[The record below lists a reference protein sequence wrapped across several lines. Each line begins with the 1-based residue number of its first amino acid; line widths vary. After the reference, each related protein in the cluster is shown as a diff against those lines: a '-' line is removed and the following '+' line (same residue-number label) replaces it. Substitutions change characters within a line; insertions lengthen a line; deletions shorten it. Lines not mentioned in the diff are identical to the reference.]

1 MAELHISQD
10 GIFQEILRNLL
21 GVLLLAE
28 IARVNLL
35 GTLEHADMHDVV
47 VINILHLQTIIIKGT
62 VGDLVFR
69 GVNGNIPMIALTIIR
84 HDRVGLHLM
93 RVIHDLWRIMH
104 KLFVNIRIVALLQ
117 FDDVTI
123 LITEPE
129 EMFCLFFDTI
139 LCT

>member
-1 MAELHISQD
+1 MQSCRIDMAELHISQD

-62 VGDLVFR
+62 VGDFVFR
-69 GVNGNIPMIALTIIR
+69 GVDGNIPVITLTIIR
-84 HDRVGLHLM
+84 HDRIGLHLM
-93 RVIHDLWRIMH
+93 RVIHDFRRIMH

-117 FDDVTI
+117 LDDVAI
-123 LITEPE
+123 LIA
-129 EMFCLFFDTI
+129 
-139 LCT
+139 

>member
-10 GIFQEILRNLL
+10 GVFQEILRNLL

-35 GTLEHADMHDVV
+35 SALEHADMHDVV
-47 VINILHLQTIIIKGT
+47 VIDILHLQTIIIKGT

-84 HDRVGLHLM
+84 HDRIGLHLM

>member
-10 GIFQEILRNLL
+10 GVFQEILRNLL

-35 GTLEHADMHDVV
+35 SALEHADMHDVV

-62 VGDLVFR
+62 VSDLVFR
-69 GVNGNIPMIALTIIR
+69 GVNGNIPMIAFTIIR
-84 HDRVGLHLM
+84 HDRIGLHLM

>member
-62 VGDLVFR
+62 VGDFVFR
-69 GVNGNIPMIALTIIR
+69 GVDGNIPMIALTIIR